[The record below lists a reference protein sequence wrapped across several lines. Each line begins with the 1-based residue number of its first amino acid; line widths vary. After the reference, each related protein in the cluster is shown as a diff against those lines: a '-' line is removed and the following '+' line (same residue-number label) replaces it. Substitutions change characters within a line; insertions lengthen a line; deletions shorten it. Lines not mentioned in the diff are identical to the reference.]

1 MPRQTA
7 QAGVRG
13 RGRDRQMPAVA
24 RLSLIP
30 QKREFFDLYNRAA
43 ENVVAIAERL
53 VELLDRFPEGA
64 SDLARR
70 VKDLEHEGDRL
81 THELVDLLNRTFV
94 TPFDRDDM
102 YRLAGALD
110 DVCDHVD
117 EAAGRVVS
125 YGVSEIR
132 LQAREQAKVIR
143 QSVGKLADAVAVLE
157 GFQDSRAHLA
167 ELRELEDVGD
177 RILHDSV
184 SSLFMARADPLEVIK
199 WKDIHESLE
208 EAVDACGYA
217 ANVLEAIVVK
227 NR

>member
-1 MPRQTA
+1 M
-7 QAGVRG
+7 V
-13 RGRDRQMPAVA
+13 
-24 RLSLIP
+24 RLSLAP

-43 ENVVAIAERL
+43 ENAVAIAERL
-53 VELLDRFPEGA
+53 DALLERFPDE
-64 SDLARR
+64 SDAILSE
-70 VKDLEHEGDRL
+70 VKELEHVGDRL
-81 THELVDLLNRTFV
+81 TRDVVDLLNRTFV

-117 EAAGRVVS
+117 EAAGKIAS

-132 LQAREQAKVIR
+132 LQAREQARVIR
-143 QSVGKLADAVAVLE
+143 QSAGKLADAVALLE
-157 GFQDSRAHLA
+157 GFKDSRRQLL

-177 RILHDSV
+177 RILQDSV
-184 SSLFMARADPLEVIK
+184 SSLFLANAEPLEVIR

-208 EAVDACGYA
+208 EAVDACEHA
-217 ANVLEAIVVK
+217 ADVLEAIVVK

>member
-1 MPRQTA
+1 VP
-7 QAGVRG
+7 
-13 RGRDRQMPAVA
+13 

-30 QKREFFDLYNRAA
+30 QKREFFELYNRAA
-43 ENVVAIAERL
+43 ENIVAIAEKL
-53 VELLDRFPEGA
+53 IELLDRFPDGA
-64 SDLARR
+64 DELAAQ
-70 VKDLEHEGDRL
+70 VKELEHEGDRI

-110 DVCDHVD
+110 DICDHVD
-117 EAAGRVVS
+117 EAAGRIVS
-125 YGVSEIR
+125 YGVVEIR
-132 LQAREQAKVIR
+132 LQAREQAQVIR
-143 QSVGKLADAVAVLE
+143 RSVGKLADAVALLE
-157 GFQDSRAHLA
+157 GFQDSRGHLA

-184 SSLFMARADPLEVIK
+184 SSLFMARADPLEVIR

-208 EAVDACGYA
+208 EAVDECGYA